1 VTKPDASTEKP
12 VDPGA
17 FIGREPELEVESIP
31 GGVGPEDERVATY
44 ASRPGVAEEPDKDD
58 A

>member
-1 VTKPDASTEKP
+1 MTDRDTSTEKP

-17 FIGREPELEVESIP
+17 FIGREPELEAETIP

-44 ASRPGVAEEPDKDD
+44 ASRPGVAEEPDDD
-58 A
+58 KR